1 MVKKLVYVNKYQSG
15 IFSIP
20 ISLIR
25 RLGWYDGQI
34 LTCIINRNN
43 EIILS
48 KEHFKNIVTSKTNF
62 ISYVNLRKVKN
73 KNNCKTH
80 RVYLNRNMVNLLD
93 INQKDRMINLVESK
107 GKILINRK

>member
-1 MVKKLVYVNKYQSG
+1 MVKKLVYINKYSSG

-20 ISLIR
+20 LDLVKK
-25 RLGWYDGQI
+25 LGWYDGQI

-43 EIILS
+43 EIILA
-48 KEHFKNIVTSKTNF
+48 KEHFKNIVTNKTNF

-80 RVYLNRNMVNLLD
+80 RIYLNRNTINILN
-93 INQKDRMINLVESK
+93 INQENRLINLIENK
-107 GKILINRK
+107 GRILINRK